1 MDSSATAHKDRHLDP
16 ELNRLTSEVIGAA
29 IEVHRTLGPGL
40 LEPVYQNAMAIE
52 LSSRQIPFLIQVPVC
67 VSYKGHVV
75 GKGRMDV
82 LIADCL
88 ILEVKAV
95 AILSPIHT
103 AQVIAYL
110 KITGKRLALL
120 INFNEQMLKDG
131 IKRIAN

>member
-1 MDSSATAHKDRHLDP
+1 MDSIVTTHDDRELGP
-16 ELNRLTSEVIGAA
+16 ELNRLTGEVIGAA

-40 LEPVYQNAMAIE
+40 LESVYQNAMAIE
-52 LSSRQIPFLIQVPVC
+52 LTSRQIPFLPQVPASVC
-67 VSYKGHVV
+67 YKGHVV
-75 GKGRMDV
+75 GKGRMDF

-95 AILSPIHT
+95 AALAPIHT

-110 KITGKRLALL
+110 KITGKRLALI

>member
-1 MDSSATAHKDRHLDP
+1 MNLSVSHEDRDHSP
-16 ELNRLTSEVIGAA
+16 ELNRLTGEVIGAA
-29 IEVHRTLGPGL
+29 IEIHRTLGPGL

-52 LSSRQIPFLIQVPVC
+52 LASRQIPFLVQVPVS

-75 GKGRMDV
+75 GKGRMDFLV
-82 LIADCL
+82 SDCL
-88 ILEVKAV
+88 IVEVKAV
-95 AILSPIHT
+95 AALAPIHV

-110 KITGKRLALL
+110 KVTGKKLALL